1 MKKYE
6 KLNSIFW
13 FSLNAFVSSEF
24 DIVENYFSFVIV
36 IKMKGGEFSSFPFN
50 EMTAS
55 YYIMLLCR
63 KTHVFDKKEKL
74 MLEINLDCM

>member
-1 MKKYE
+1 
-6 KLNSIFW
+6 
-13 FSLNAFVSSEF
+13 
-24 DIVENYFSFVIV
+24 
-36 IKMKGGEFSSFPFN
+36 MKGGEFSSFPFN

-74 MLEINLDCM
+74 MLEINLDCMQRSARFIYPFCIHFLL